1 MNNPTL
7 PTLPEETVVTLIDLR
22 DENPDEFYAHVAA
35 LKNSGWSLRAV
46 SEPLGVS
53 RTAVSGW
60 VKKHNP
66 SKVKTPKVP
75 SPPIPEKTVKATRQ
89 REEGYTLS
97 ENQSQQLRK
106 LTQEASSVR
115 RFTDP
120 NARSRKAAQELEDLL
135 RGYIDLG
142 VSKKRLSEHCGVS
155 DSAIKQRLRK
165 AN

>member
-1 MNNPTL
+1 MPNPTL
-7 PTLPEETVVTLIDLR
+7 PTLPEESARTLIALR
-22 DENPDEFYAHVAA
+22 EDNPEEFYAYIYA
-35 LKNSGWSLRAV
+35 LKDSGWSLRAI

-60 VKKHNP
+60 VKKHSHEKATP
-66 SKVKTPKVP
+66 PKVP
-75 SPPIPEKTVKATRQ
+75 SPPAPEKAVKATRH

-97 ENQSQQLRK
+97 DSQSQQLHN
-106 LTQEASSVR
+106 LTQEASAVR
-115 RFTDP
+115 RFTDS

-135 RGYIDLG
+135 RGYIKLG

-165 AN
+165 AH